1 MRQTLTDNAEPPA
14 DPSLQVG
21 GFEPF
26 STSDWP
32 GQLVA
37 VVFVQGCP
45 WRCSY
50 CHNPGLQPRGGAH
63 AGDWPA
69 ALDLLRRR
77 VGLLDGV
84 VFSGGE
90 PLLDPA
96 LPRAIDE
103 VRALGFQVGLHT
115 AGIYPQRLA
124 ALLPRLDWVG
134 LDLKSAPEGYEAVTG
149 VARSERPALQTLA
162 LLASGGVP
170 FEVRSTGDDELLPA
184 PVLQQMAALLVR
196 QGVRRWVLQRRRD
209 AQGHVT
215 GGASWPDD
223 DTRAAIQ
230 GTGIELLLR

>member
-1 MRQTLTDNAEPPA
+1 MTPSAPAPTLE
-14 DPSLQVG
+14 VG

-63 AGDWPA
+63 AGDWAA

-96 LPRAIDE
+96 LPQAIDA

-162 LLASGGVP
+162 LLASGSVP

-196 QGVRRWVLQRRRD
+196 QGVHRWVLQRRRD
-209 AQGHVT
+209 AQGHAI